1 MVCTRGGGG
10 EQERPELTG
19 SRGTNRGV
27 PATFDTLL
35 VQREGMGKWGGSGS
49 WGCDREGDIISQP
62 HIAVYA

>member
-35 VQREGMGKWGGSGS
+35 VQREGMDKWGGFGFL
-49 WGCDREGDIISQP
+49 G
-62 HIAVYA
+62 V